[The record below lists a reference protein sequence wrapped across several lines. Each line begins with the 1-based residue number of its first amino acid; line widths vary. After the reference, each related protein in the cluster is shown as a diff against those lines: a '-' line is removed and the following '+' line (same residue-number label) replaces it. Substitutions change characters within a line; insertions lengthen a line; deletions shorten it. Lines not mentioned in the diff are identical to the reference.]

1 MKMRMATTTAQHKQG
16 KSKPYNKGFNA
27 GAEYA
32 FSEHNTLTIYLL
44 QQLWHTCERDDA
56 SDAILIHINALQDKL
71 GALTFPPF
79 LGEAP
84 DNR

>member
-1 MKMRMATTTAQHKQG
+1 MTQHKQA
-16 KSKPYNKGFNA
+16 KNKPYNKGFNA

-32 FSEHNTLTIYLL
+32 FSEYTTLMIFY
-44 QQLWHTCERDDA
+44 
-56 SDAILIHINALQDKL
+56 LQDL
-71 GALTFPPF
+71 WNLCGRDGGNDAVLTHIVGLQNRVGGMKFPPF

>member
-1 MKMRMATTTAQHKQG
+1 MTTTSDQHKQG

-32 FSEHNTLTIYLL
+32 FGEHNTLTIYFL
-44 QQLWHTCERDDA
+44 QQLWHECERENA
-56 SDAILIHINALQDKL
+56 SDAVLIRINALQDKI